1 MATDAMS
8 LNRNETARHVRGLG
22 GMLGVELRTWFPSRF
37 VILTVAS
44 FGTFALIYIPW
55 RASEVNQLG
64 PLFLGFFGLWIAV
77 LLISVVSLT
86 EGSVLGE
93 IERGT
98 ASWLVG
104 MPIGRPA
111 VVIAK
116 FLAAATG
123 VTATVFVAGGP
134 LYPVL
139 ADASRT
145 GVTDFRV
152 SELMEVTG
160 APIGMWGSYMTL
172 PDWGTYLVTLAGLS
186 TLLVFVTSIMIF
198 LGTTLRSRTVVFG
211 LGLSAVG
218 IFGAA
223 SFAPSISVGSPA
235 APAES
240 PAAPL
245 MMSPLKAGLRRA
257 RPRAPVRCLEP
268 VWVLTRGRP
277 TPQEARFAA

>member
-1 MATDAMS
+1 MTPDTTT
-8 LNRNETARHVRGLG
+8 LKRNETTHHLRGLG
-22 GMLGVELRTWFPSRF
+22 GMLRVELRTWFPWRF
-37 VILTVAS
+37 IFLTIAS
-44 FGTFALIYIPW
+44 FGVFALIYIPW
-55 RASEVNQLG
+55 RTGEVNQLG
-64 PLFLGFFGLWIAV
+64 PLFLGFFGLWIAM
-77 LLISVVSLT
+77 LLLSVVSLT

-123 VTATVFVAGGP
+123 VTATVLVVGAS

-145 GVTDFRV
+145 GITEFRASKVT
-152 SELMEVTG
+152 EVTG
-160 APIGMWGSYMTL
+160 APIGMWGAYVTL
-172 PDWGTYLVTLAGLS
+172 PDLSTYLVTLAGLS
-186 TLLVFVTSIMIF
+186 TLLIFVISVMLF

-211 LGLSAVG
+211 LGLAVVG

-223 SFAPSISVGSPA
+223 SFAPSVAIGSPA
-235 APAES
+235 ALI
-240 PAAPL
+240 AAIIDVVQNEEAAFAVPIAATAAWTAA
-245 MMSPLKAGLRRA
+245 MMLLAVWRFNRRE
-257 RPRAPVRCLEP
+257 LS
-268 VWVLTRGRP
+268 
-277 TPQEARFAA
+277 